1 MNLNWR
7 KRTNWLLV
15 SLPVLIGAGWLL
27 YSTISEV
34 VPQRQ
39 GKGSGRPVPVEV
51 APVRHGPMK
60 MERTFSGTLQA
71 RAQFVVA
78 PKISGR
84 VKKLY
89 VDLADPVT
97 RGQLV
102 AELDDEEYLQAVA
115 QAEADLEVAGANL
128 AAAKSALEIANR
140 ELARLDQLRKQ
151 GLTTDTQYDVARAS
165 QLAKQ
170 AEVEVAR
177 ANLSKAESAL
187 ETSRIQLGYTRVR
200 AEWDNGQEM
209 RVVGERYVDEG
220 DTVSANAALLRV
232 VEPAPL
238 MAVIQVT
245 EGGYAHLQPGQAASL
260 TTAAYPDESF
270 TAHIERIAP
279 VFSEATRQAR
289 VELRVAN
296 PDHKLKPGMFIRTTI
311 ALQEFGQAISVPEL
325 ALTVRE
331 GQRGVFVVDEAQQRV
346 RWQPVTVDFRQGEW
360 RRVLK
365 PTELRGKV
373 VTLGQQFLDDG
384 ARIQVVE

>member
-1 MNLNWR
+1 MAMIWR
-7 KRTNWLLV
+7 KRKTWLLLL
-15 SLPVLIGAGWLL
+15 LPVLIAAGWLL
-27 YSTISEV
+27 YTNINEA
-34 VPQRQ
+34 PRQ
-39 GKGSGRPVPVEV
+39 QGRESDRALPVEV
-51 APVRHGPMK
+51 AEVRRGPMQ
-60 MERTFSGTLQA
+60 MQRTFSGTLQA

-89 VDLADPVT
+89 VDLADSIT
-97 RGQLV
+97 RGQVV
-102 AELDDEEYLQAVA
+102 AELDDEEYQQAVA
-115 QAEADLEVAGANL
+115 RAEAELEVARANL
-128 AAAKSALEIANR
+128 EAAKSALEIARR
-140 ELARLDQLRKQ
+140 ELARVDQLRKQ
-151 GLTTDTQYDVARAS
+151 GLTTDTQYDVAKAN

-177 ANLSKAESAL
+177 ANLRKAESVL

-200 AEWDNGQEM
+200 AEWSEGQEL

-238 MAVIQVT
+238 LAVIQVT
-245 EGGYAHLQPGQAASL
+245 EGGYAHLQAGQPATL
-260 TTAAYPDESF
+260 TTAAYPGESF
-270 TAHIERIAP
+270 AARIERIAP

-289 VELRVAN
+289 VELRVEN

-311 ALQEFGQAISVPEL
+311 ALQEFNQAISVPEL

-331 GQRGVFVVDEAQQRV
+331 GEQGVFVLNEQAQQV
-346 RWQPVTVDFRQGEW
+346 RWQPVTADFRQDDW
-360 RRVLK
+360 RRILE
-365 PTELRGKV
+365 PADLRGRV

-384 ARIQVVE
+384 AAVRVVE

>member
-1 MNLNWR
+1 MDVIWR
-7 KRTNWLLV
+7 KRKTGLLLL
-15 SLPVLIGAGWLL
+15 LPVLIVAGLWLYTSL
-27 YSTISEV
+27 NEAL
-34 VPQRQ
+34 QRQ
-39 GKGSGRPVPVEV
+39 DKDAARAIPVEV
-51 APVRHGPMK
+51 AEVRRGPMQ
-60 MERTFSGTLQA
+60 MQRTFSGTLEA

-89 VDLADPVT
+89 VDLADLVT
-97 RGQLV
+97 RGQVV
-102 AELDDEEYLQAVA
+102 AELDDEVYQQAVA
-115 QAEADLEVAGANL
+115 QAEADLAVARANL
-128 AAAKSALEIANR
+128 EAAKSALEIAAR

-165 QLAKQ
+165 QLAKR
-170 AEVEVAR
+170 AEVDVAR
-177 ANLSKAESAL
+177 ANLRKAESAL
-187 ETSRIQLGYTRVR
+187 ETSRIQLGYTRVK
-200 AEWDNGQEM
+200 AEWTDGQEL

-245 EGGYAHLQPGQAASL
+245 EGGYAHLQPGPSASL
-260 TTAAYPDESF
+260 TTAAYPGESF
-270 TAHIERIAP
+270 AARIERIAP

-289 VELRVAN
+289 VELRVEN

-311 ALQEFGQAISVPEL
+311 ALQAFDKTLSVPEL

-331 GQRGVFVVDEAQQRV
+331 GEQGVFVVDESGQQV
-346 RWQPVTVDFRQGEW
+346 RWQPVSAGFRQGDW
-360 RRVLK
+360 RRILE
-365 PTELRGKV
+365 PADLHGKV